1 MADAFREYIEA
12 ELSVMLRDLGPHV
25 QPGSTRFN
33 MQAIKWI
40 EKNAASFRMKWD
52 GDSASIIDESDNAG
66 QEKI

>member
-12 ELSVMLRDLGPHV
+12 ELSVMLNDLGPHV
-25 QPGSTRFN
+25 KPGSTGFN

-52 GDSASIIDESDNAG
+52 GDSASIVDESDNNG
-66 QEKI
+66 NEQI